1 MKWINYYREITQEC
15 PFNTDPSETF
25 YYAEQDHLDT
35 NLLARN
41 CIEIDIASAF
51 PTLCKFIFGIEHPF
65 VQQLLQ
71 IDNKL
76 ERNKFI
82 SINLTH
88 KDYGLDLKTLNA
100 WSKFIILGYI
110 YNNFSNVNIIEYKKD
125 GALFTGLYKYDDVN
139 SEFNEYIEKEIAIN
153 FHIDKVISY
162 IRLNKTSLFHYN
174 ERIDVKGRY
183 KDPPKY
189 IQQILPTIFEK
200 DFDHDLLNDI
210 KLYYSDLYFEILKKG
225 HLTQDLAFYYKFNN
239 KFIQKDGNLGHSPS
253 SPKNILIYFIYPI
266 MSMLRLEKKSTF

>member
-1 MKWINYYREITQEC
+1 MKWLTYYREITQDC
-15 PFNTDPSETF
+15 PFNTDPTEIF

-35 NLLARN
+35 NLLVRN

-51 PTLCKFIFGIEHPF
+51 PTLCKFIFGVNHPF

-88 KDYGLDLKTLNA
+88 NDYGLDLKTLNA

-110 YNNFSNVNIIEYKKD
+110 YNNFSNINIIEYKKD
-125 GALFTGLYKYDDVN
+125 GVLFTGIYKYDDIN
-139 SEFNEYIEKEIAIN
+139 SEFNEYIENEISIN

-162 IRLNKTSLFHYN
+162 MRLNKTSIIQYDDH
-174 ERIDVKGRY
+174 ISIKGRY
-183 KDPPKY
+183 KDPPEY
-189 IQQILPTIFEK
+189 IQRILPTIFEK
-200 DFDHDLLNDI
+200 EFPHELLNDI
-210 KLYYSDLYFEILKKG
+210 KLYYSDLYFEVLKKG
-225 HLTQDLAFYYKFNN
+225 HLVQDLLFYYKFNN
-239 KFIQKDGNLGHSPS
+239 KFIQKDGDLNHLPS

-266 MSMLRLEKKSTF
+266 MSMLRLEKNSTF